1 MLIVSMSH
9 HSRDWNICE
18 HCNLYLDLDAQ
29 ACPNCEQPILRDA
42 AGKIALWRLGTLPDG
57 IIGNLAA
64 GLREALGVGVVI
76 QPTFLDERPSAR
88 PKWKGLSS
96 GVFLDQVHRRHRSGV
111 FVNLGVTA
119 SNIVPDS
126 EHNFLFGYAY
136 LDEPAAV
143 ISLHPLDPTGVAPQL
158 LVKRLLN
165 IAIHEIG
172 HTLGLDHHGYD
183 DGVECVMIGDE
194 AIDSLEGV
202 DQCTSAFC
210 SACQEAT
217 RETHRQRSANYP

>member
-1 MLIVSMSH
+1 MAH
-9 HSRDWNICE
+9 TPRDWNICE
-18 HCNLYLDLDAQ
+18 HCNLYLDLDAPT
-29 ACPNCEQPILRDA
+29 CPTCEQPILRDA
-42 AGKIALWRLGTLPDG
+42 TGKIALWRLGTLPDG

-64 GLREALGVGVVI
+64 GLRAAFGVGAVI

-88 PKWKGLSS
+88 PTWRGLSS
-96 GVFLDQVHRRHRSGV
+96 NVFLDQVHRRHRAGV

-119 SNIVPDS
+119 LNIVPDS
-126 EHNFLFGYAY
+126 RHNFLFGYAY
-136 LDEPAAV
+136 VGEPAAV
-143 ISLHPLDPTGVAPQL
+143 VSLHPLDPDGIAPEL

-194 AIDSLEGV
+194 TIDSLQTV
-202 DQCTSAFC
+202 DQCSATFC
-210 SACQEAT
+210 STCQESAQ
-217 RETHRQRSANYP
+217 EVLRQRAVNYP